1 MANLIQTEE
10 FKSEYSPNLLPIKSL
25 FKETISVSYSG
36 DGSVTIVEDNAFA
49 VDSRSAYLF
58 TTYDVVTGISET
70 FSFGDALQFMT
81 TKAGNYIFSFN
92 MLNTSNFGDEV
103 LTDLIVEV
111 WIDGNLE
118 YTFTTEYDF
127 NTFEQDYFYNFNC
140 GFQAIEGKEV
150 SFVFKLNGAYP
161 GAGITPL
168 KLYFSGFKCELDD
181 KYLNIPTAFTFPIV
195 LPQEDVVGWA
205 YYADSLATPTI
216 TINTSYTQIT
226 IDKLGASTNELYLPK
241 EIRGVSTLFDSNK
254 ITPISVGDDFD
265 GRFDCTITAKTGS
278 PTAIE
283 FIIDISGATAG
294 SNKAFT
300 GWIQAIGNAP
310 YDQSLP
316 IDYFALATFLANGG
330 RLYARTDTGMV
341 TIGRRNIKISRKSK
355 AQ

>member
-25 FKETISVSYSG
+25 FKETISVSYTG
-36 DGSVTIVEDNAFA
+36 DGSVTIFEDNAFA
-49 VDSRSAYLF
+49 IDSRSAYLF

-103 LTDLIVEV
+103 LTDLVVEV
-111 WIDGNLE
+111 WVDGNLE

-140 GFQAIEGKEV
+140 GFQVIEGKEV

-181 KYLNIPTAFTFPIV
+181 KYLNIPTAFS
-195 LPQEDVVGWA
+195 LPKFIGTLWQSRVDTTNTQSILANTDTNFGFVGTSSSNDTTSLISTNGLITPVFENDVISVD
-205 YYADSLATPTI
+205 YYFDFEATTSTDKFIDVFIKVNSIIYRAETYTLSKNIGEIEYLSGSFRLPVEADFKTYGAQLVIRSSEAI
-216 TINTSYTQIT
+216 TIENR
-226 IDKLGASTNELYLPK
+226 YL
-241 EIRGVSTLFDSNK
+241 N
-254 ITPISVGDDFD
+254 
-265 GRFDCTITAKTGS
+265 
-278 PTAIE
+278 AIE
-283 FIIDISGATAG
+283 TI
-294 SNKAFT
+294 N
-300 GWIQAIGNAP
+300 IQ
-310 YDQSLP
+310 
-316 IDYFALATFLANGG
+316 
-330 RLYARTDTGMV
+330 
-341 TIGRRNIKISRKSK
+341 
-355 AQ
+355 

>member
-1 MANLIQTEE
+1 MANLIQTEV
-10 FKSEYSPNLLPIKSL
+10 FKNEYSPNLLFIKSL
-25 FKETISVSYSG
+25 FNETITVSYSG
-36 DGSVTIVEDNAFA
+36 DGSVDIVDENAFA
-49 VDSRSAYLF
+49 TDSRSAYLF
-58 TTYDVVTGISET
+58 TTYDIVTGISET

-92 MLNTSNFGDEV
+92 MLNTSNFGEEV

-111 WIDGNLE
+111 WVDGNLE

-140 GFQAIEGKEV
+140 GFQVIEGKEV
-150 SFVFKLNGAYP
+150 NFVFKLNGAYP

-181 KYLNIPTAFTFPIV
+181 KYLNVPTPFS
-195 LPQEDVVGWA
+195 LPFLLPYSYVGGWG
-205 YYADSLATPTI
+205 YYADSLTTPTI
-216 TINTSYTQIT
+216 SIGTTYTQIT
-226 IDKLGASTNELYLPK
+226 IDKLGSATNELYLPR
-241 EIRGVSTLFDSNK
+241 EIRGVGTLFDSNK
-254 ITPISVGDDFD
+254 ITPISIGDDFD

-278 PTAIE
+278 PTAVE

-294 SNKAFT
+294 TNVAFT
-300 GWIQAIGNAP
+300 GWIQAIGTAP
-310 YDQSLP
+310 YNQSLP
-316 IDYFALATFLANGG
+316 IDYFALTTFLANGG
-330 RLYARTDTGMV
+330 RLYARVDTGTV

>member
-36 DGSVTIVEDNAFA
+36 DGSVTIVDDNAFA

-140 GFQAIEGKEV
+140 GFKAIEGKEV

-161 GAGITPL
+161 GAGVTPL
-168 KLYFSGFKCELDD
+168 KLYFSGFKCELDN
-181 KYLNIPTAFTFPIV
+181 KYLNIPTAFSFPIV
-195 LPQEDVVGWA
+195 LPQEDVVGWG

-216 TINTSYTQIT
+216 SIGTTYTQIT
-226 IDKLGASTNELYLPK
+226 IDKLGSATNELYLPR

-254 ITPISVGDDFD
+254 ITPIGVGDDFD

-294 SNKAFT
+294 TNKAFT
-300 GWIQAIGNAP
+300 GWIQAIGTAP

-316 IDYFALATFLANGG
+316 LDYFSLATFLANGG
-330 RLYARTDTGMV
+330 RLYARVDTGTV